1 MSPRKIVFLV
11 IVGLLGLLLIYGIWN
26 LSQSRN
32 QRQETEVKS
41 ISVWVVGDT
50 SEQYQ
55 TLFSEFW
62 VLNKMYEE
70 TVIDV
75 RVFPDYDKYQ
85 RILLSTLSEG
95 TGPDIFMVEWGG
107 DDILESKTFPLPG
120 SRSDLSDFDKRYE
133 NIFLPLLRTEGE
145 GKEITRSLIGV
156 PLWYETLWLFYHK
169 SLLRSIPKT
178 WSEVETLNQSNDKP
192 SVVATN
198 LWFSPTYT
206 PNATDIIGYFMGKS
220 GVARSTKDI
229 GWGTDGIGEYLAYSS
244 IKSADGG
251 VSSSDTETVSLD
263 AEDTVLD
270 TPVNDAPI
278 TSIDIRKEMDDNR
291 LSTIDLFMRWRI
303 AMIIGFPSII
313 REIEKSQKRAGQEA
327 LNDIILTERLPQDSL
342 GKNRV
347 NIAKYRYLA
356 LSKKSENLDAAA
368 DLLAYILSDV
378 GTQKAREAFPL
389 LISPIRSGSQEQKE
403 TILSELF
410 ARTRLDA
417 FIPDL
422 QDDIFVFQ
430 YQIKWEYDKIFREM
444 IDRNEKIDINNLSK
458 TIGKNVW
465 CELESTL
472 SWILTDACVNPNE

>member
-11 IVGLLGLLLIYGIWN
+11 IVGILGLLLIYGIWN
-26 LSQSRN
+26 LSQSKKKKLDV
-32 QRQETEVKS
+32 EVKS

-62 VLNKMYEE
+62 VLNKIYAD
-70 TVIDV
+70 TTIDV

-85 RILLSTLSEG
+85 RALLSW

-107 DDILESKTFPLPG
+107 DDILESKVFPIPG
-120 SRSDLSDFDKRYE
+120 AISDLTDFDKKYE
-133 NIFLPLLRTEGE
+133 NIFLPLLITEGE
-145 GKEITRSLIGV
+145 GKDVIRSLRWV

-169 SLLRSIPKT
+169 SLLRSVPKT
-178 WSEVETLNQSNDKP
+178 WTEVESLAQSNDKP

-229 GWGTDGIGEYLAYSS
+229 GAGNDGISEYLAYSVKPLAPVTPDTPTEE
-244 IKSADGG
+244 IPVDPENTATDTVG
-251 VSSSDTETVSLD
+251 VSDVPK
-263 AEDTVLD
+263 
-270 TPVNDAPI
+270 TP
-278 TSIDIRKEMDDNR
+278 IDIRKEMDEKH

-303 AMIIGFPSII
+303 AMIVGFPSII
-313 REIEKSQKRAGQEA
+313 REIEKSEKRAGQEV
-327 LNDIILTERLPQDSL
+327 LKDILLTEKLPQDSL

-347 NIAKYRYLA
+347 NIARYRYLA
-356 LSKKSENLDAAA
+356 VSKKSENLYAAL
-368 DLLAYILSDV
+368 DLMTYLLSDV
-378 GTQKAREAFPL
+378 GIQKAREAFPL
-389 LISPIRSGSQEQKE
+389 LISPIRSWSQEQKE
-403 TILSELF
+403 TILSEVF

-430 YQIKWEYDKIFREM
+430 YQIKWEYDKNFREM

-465 CELESTL
+465 CELESSL
-472 SWILTDACVNPNE
+472 SWVLSDTCLNPNE